1 MNWLTIIFNIAQM
14 LLTLSF
20 MSLVITKAVHYIA
33 SESNKATERF
43 EEIIDKIE
51 DVILV
56 FFSIGLCVSLGVVF
70 KVVFYIL
77 N

>member
-14 LLTLSF
+14 ILTLSF
-20 MSLVITKAVHYIA
+20 MAILITKAVHYIV
-33 SESNKATERF
+33 SESNKLTERF

-51 DVILV
+51 DIILV